1 MHIDILNYEIT
12 IDGKELRFPM
22 SYEEVKSVMGEASRV
37 LVEDW
42 GTLYIYD
49 DQGLFFEDKNS
60 PMYLKKQ
67 KAYIDEEHK
76 ITSLTLYVSDKQDTL
91 QEMTKHKNPDYYPH
105 SLFKGNLTF
114 NGGYQPENKY
124 FNQYYGCYQAYVTN
138 SEGESEFAHVGAYIR
153 GEDSDPNYDG
163 DLLLKN
169 VIISFKPRRP
179 KSTENYNIEQPD
191 EECLVFDNFNFKLAV
206 IQELMYEQ
214 EVLKPYFDIYDYAQ
228 FKKAKWNLDTI
239 KNVRGA
245 VNFFKELPIPVSMA
259 EKVERILMD
268 GGNNIYLNIAPCWDG
283 EDERFDLDKL
293 SEAELKQVP
302 NLKKMTVMTTNID
315 KIKKVCEPLGIEV
328 ATI

>member
-49 DQGLFFEDKNS
+49 DQGLFFEDQNS

-105 SLFKGNLTF
+105 SLFKRNLTF

-179 KSTENYNIEQPD
+179 KSTRP
-191 EECLVFDNFNFKLAV
+191 
-206 IQELMYEQ
+206 
-214 EVLKPYFDIYDYAQ
+214 
-228 FKKAKWNLDTI
+228 
-239 KNVRGA
+239 
-245 VNFFKELPIPVSMA
+245 S
-259 EKVERILMD
+259 
-268 GGNNIYLNIAPCWDG
+268 
-283 EDERFDLDKL
+283 
-293 SEAELKQVP
+293 
-302 NLKKMTVMTTNID
+302 
-315 KIKKVCEPLGIEV
+315 
-328 ATI
+328 AT

>member
-91 QEMTKHKNPDYYPH
+91 QEMTKHKDPDYYPH

-293 SEAELKQVP
+293 SEAELKQFP
-302 NLKKMTVMTTNID
+302 NLKKMTVMTANID
-315 KIKKVCEPLGIEV
+315 KLKKVCEPLGIEV
-328 ATI
+328 STI

>member
-42 GTLYIYD
+42 GTLYMYD
-49 DQGLFFEDKNS
+49 DQGMIFEDQNS

-76 ITSLTLYVSDKQDTL
+76 ITSVSLYVNDKQDLL
-91 QEMTKHKNPDYYPH
+91 QDMRKHKDPDYYPH
-105 SLFKGNLTF
+105 GLYKGNLTF
-114 NGGYQPENKY
+114 CGYQPENKY
-124 FNQYYGCYQAYVTN
+124 FNNYYGCYQAYVTN

-153 GEDSDPNYDG
+153 GEDADPNYDG
-163 DLLLKN
+163 DRLLKN

-191 EECLVFDNFNFKLAV
+191 EECLFFDNFNFKLAV

-214 EVLKPYFDIYDYAQ
+214 EVLKPYFDIYDYAK

-283 EDERFDLDKL
+283 EDERFYIDKL
-293 SEAELKQVP
+293 SEAELKQFP
-302 NLKKMTVMTTNID
+302 NLKKMTVMTTDID
-315 KIKKVCEPLGIEV
+315 KLKKVCEPLGIEV
-328 ATI
+328 ERF

>member
-49 DQGLFFEDKNS
+49 DQGLFFEDQNS
-60 PMYLKKQ
+60 TMYLKKQ

-91 QEMTKHKNPDYYPH
+91 QEMRKHKDPDYYPH

-191 EECLVFDNFNFKLAV
+191 EECLVFDNFNFKLTV

-293 SEAELKQVP
+293 SEAELKQFP

-315 KIKKVCEPLGIEV
+315 KLKKVCEPLGIEV
-328 ATI
+328 STT